1 MLLNFAPSKL
11 YPESSVMI
19 MRNLSAKLMDLIKL
33 NKALVSLNAL

>member
-11 YPESSVMI
+11 YRESSVMI
-19 MRNLSAKLMDLIKL
+19 MRDLRSKLVDLIEL